1 MGNLLKVMQWHIEKI
16 QALPARFV
24 ALAVFSALA
33 KSNLKNKG
41 AGRSIKLPYF
51 DSDLIENL
59 DDVSI
64 RINDIFLTSRE
75 GENDHLLDLQA
86 CWPIIKQ

>member
-1 MGNLLKVMQWHIEKI
+1 MGNLLKVMHWRIENI

-24 ALAVFSALA
+24 ALAAFSAIA
-33 KSNLKNKG
+33 KINLKNNR
-41 AGRSIKLPYF
+41 AGESTKLSYF

-64 RINDIFLTSRE
+64 RINEIFLTSRE
-75 GENDHLLDLQA
+75 GENDHLIHWQA
-86 CWPIIKQ
+86 C